1 MARMP
6 ANSVIPRLLLA
17 ATVFAAAVP
26 ALARDVH
33 YSPDRRG
40 VAAVAAEPGRA
51 IPAERIATARPVLPM
66 LASRSQLPGYPKVST
81 QAYGLESHP
90 FTTKAAYSSAAQP
103 APVTL
108 SPWRST
114 GKLVVEKG
122 GQTYVCTASVIG
134 KGLLVTAAHCV
145 WDFGVGPVDT
155 VSFQPALHD
164 ATARYGTWTA
174 ASWYVSSTYDDGSD
188 TCSTAGVVCN
198 NDIAIVVLDTGP
210 APHTGKYIS
219 QVVGKYGYF
228 INNQGYVNFLGKK
241 AAQITQFGYPAAI
254 DSGLRMIRTDS
265 LGYQAAPNNLIIG
278 SDQTGGSSGGP
289 WIMNFG
295 TAPSSTNPV
304 AAYSQS
310 NRVVA
315 TTSWGYTDATLKVQG
330 GSRFANNAE
339 FPAPGPSNIQF
350 LIDFACSGPEHPD
363 AC

>member
-1 MARMP
+1 MATLAHAP
-6 ANSVIPRLLLA
+6 FAARLLLA
-17 ATVFAAAVP
+17 AAVLATCLP
-26 ALARDVH
+26 ALARDVR
-33 YSPDRRG
+33 YSPDGRG
-40 VAAVAAEPGRA
+40 VSASAAEPGRV
-51 IPAERIATARPVLPM
+51 IPADRIATARPVLPM
-66 LASRSQLPGYPKVST
+66 LASRSQIPGYPKVST

-90 FTTKAAYSSAAQP
+90 FTTKGAYSSAAQP

-108 SPWRST
+108 APWRST
-114 GKLVVEKG
+114 GKLIMEKG
-122 GQTYVCTASVIG
+122 LDTFVCTASVIG

-174 ASWYVSSTYDDGSD
+174 SAWYVSSTYDDGSD
-188 TCSTAGVVCN
+188 TCTTEGVVCN

-210 APHTGKYIS
+210 SPHTGKYIS
-219 QVVGKYGYF
+219 QVVGKYSYF

-241 AAQITQFGYPAAI
+241 AGQITQLGYPVAL
-254 DSGLRMIRTDS
+254 DGGLRMIRTDS
-265 LGYQAAPNNLIIG
+265 LGYQAAPNNLLIG

-304 AAYSQS
+304 ASYSQS

-315 TTSWGYTDATLKVQG
+315 TTSWGYTDGTLKVQG

-339 FPAPGPSNIQF
+339 FPAPGLTNIGF
-350 LIDFACSGPEHPD
+350 LIDFACSPGEHPD